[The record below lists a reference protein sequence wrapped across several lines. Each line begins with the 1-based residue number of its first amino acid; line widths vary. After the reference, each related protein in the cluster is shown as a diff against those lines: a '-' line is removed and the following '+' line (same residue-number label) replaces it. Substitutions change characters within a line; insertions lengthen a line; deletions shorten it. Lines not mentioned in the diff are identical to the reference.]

1 MAERKHKSIITDEYT
16 TAQQYIVEVMMT
28 REAKK
33 NGKALPLK
41 FWQLDEYKKKYKLT
55 LFRINALIKAYSDEV
70 LVKVVCANPWMYSL
84 YFPGLPDLLDEASKK
99 MVAEVK
105 SVDTKVIK
113 LAENEQDTTNFQ
125 QQIKKSNNM
134 KSKLDD

>member
-1 MAERKHKSIITDEYT
+1 MSVRKHKSTMTDEYT
-16 TAQQYIVEVMMT
+16 NTQQYIVEIMMN

-33 NGKALPLK
+33 NGKSLPLK

-55 LFRINALIKAYSDEV
+55 LFRINALIKAYSDEA
-70 LVKVVCANPWMYSL
+70 LVKVICANPWMYSL
-84 YFPGLPDLLDEASKK
+84 YFPGLPELLDIASKQI
-99 MVAEVK
+99 ASEIK

-113 LAENEQDTTNFQ
+113 LAENENNTTDFK